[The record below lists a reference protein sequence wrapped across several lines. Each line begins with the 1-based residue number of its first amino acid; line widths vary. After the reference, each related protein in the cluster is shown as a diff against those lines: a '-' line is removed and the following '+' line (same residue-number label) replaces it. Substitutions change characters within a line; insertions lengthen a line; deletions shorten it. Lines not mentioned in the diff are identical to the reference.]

1 VGSLRFLAVLLTIV
15 HSSAALA
22 LAANKAREIPPL
34 PLPDTSQANFMA
46 APEPQS
52 NARILELA
60 DAVLPAAV
68 STPAPLD
75 NTTMPVGSKP
85 TKGGGKAKMRPGP
98 TKNGRYVPPA
108 VH

>member
-1 VGSLRFLAVLLTIV
+1 MALTF
-15 HSSAALA
+15 
-22 LAANKAREIPPL
+22 AANKAREIPPL
-34 PLPDTSQANFMA
+34 SLPDTSQANSTA
-46 APEPQS
+46 AIEPQP
-52 NARILELA
+52 NARILKLA

-85 TKGGGKAKMRPGP
+85 TKGSGKAKMRPGP
-98 TKNGRYVPPA
+98 TKNGWYVPHT

>member
-1 VGSLRFLAVLLTIV
+1 MLLTIV
-15 HSSAALA
+15 YSSAALA

-34 PLPDTSQANFMA
+34 PLLDTSQANSTA
-46 APEPQS
+46 AIDLQP

-60 DAVLPAAV
+60 DAVLPAVV
-68 STPAPLD
+68 STPAPLN

-85 TKGGGKAKMRPGP
+85 TKGSGKAKMWPGP
-98 TKNGRYVPPA
+98 TKNGWYVPHS